1 MKDTHPFFN
10 LLDHQQDA
18 TFFYLFS
25 HLNLLMGFKN
35 FSNGGEIEGR
45 TTIFEIGCTQGYRL
59 KTKISKLLQAFGFY
73 FTCYGVFQKLTC
85 WFDPPNAS

>member
-25 HLNLLMGFKN
+25 HLNLQMGFKN
-35 FSNGGEIEGR
+35 FSNRGEIKGR
-45 TTIFEIGCTQGYRL
+45 TTLFDTGSTQGCRL
-59 KTKISKLLQAFGFY
+59 KTKISKL
-73 FTCYGVFQKLTC
+73 
-85 WFDPPNAS
+85 

>member
-25 HLNLLMGFKN
+25 HLNLQMGFKN
-35 FSNGGEIEGR
+35 ISNGGEIKGR
-45 TTIFEIGCTQGYRL
+45 TTLFDIGSIQGCRL
-59 KTKISKLLQAFGFY
+59 KTKISKL
-73 FTCYGVFQKLTC
+73 
-85 WFDPPNAS
+85 

>member
-25 HLNLLMGFKN
+25 HLNLQMGFKTFPMGEKLKEGQPSLTLVAHKGVDSKQKLAN
-35 FSNGGEIEGR
+35 FD
-45 TTIFEIGCTQGYRL
+45 
-59 KTKISKLLQAFGFY
+59 KLL
-73 FTCYGVFQKLTC
+73 
-85 WFDPPNAS
+85 ASILHVMESSKN